1 MNHFLH
7 SLPSSQDLIRNF
19 PADGRLT
26 DELERALAHEEM
38 LNNSSLVNPLADLFA
53 VAKQAFLRVIGR
65 GNKAHGLQQAGA

>member
-53 VAKQAFLRVIGR
+53 IAKSAFLRVIGR

>member
-1 MNHFLH
+1 MNHFLY
-7 SLPSSQDLIRNF
+7 SMPTSQDLIRNF

-65 GNKAHGLQQAGA
+65 TKSHGLQQAGA